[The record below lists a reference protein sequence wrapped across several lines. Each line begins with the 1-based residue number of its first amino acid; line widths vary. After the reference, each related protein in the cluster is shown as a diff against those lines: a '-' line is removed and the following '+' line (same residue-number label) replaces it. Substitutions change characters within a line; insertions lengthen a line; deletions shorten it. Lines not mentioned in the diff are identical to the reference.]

1 MKKISKYIV
10 VFIALI
16 FVSSC
21 EDYLDRPQQ
30 SALPVEDIFKDFVHA
45 QGFVEVM
52 YRYVVNQANSGNQN
66 DGSNFL
72 MAEEVISSNSGM
84 LPFRF
89 DMGNME
95 FAVSKQGS
103 LTINNDQGGIGYFDR
118 PDMVGANPAWSHDQ
132 PTQRAGVWDGWRAI
146 RIANI
151 VLENMHLMTGAT
163 ETEKNLI
170 KGQALFF
177 RAYFHCEIMKYWG
190 RIPYIDFVV
199 TGNDGDYKLPRPAT
213 YKECALRAD
222 ADFAAAAELLP
233 NNWDDL
239 KDNPNAKFFTFKP
252 ETFGNNHMRIN
263 KAIVYSFKGKNLL
276 FAASPLMKN
285 STSTT
290 PPDTY
295 DYDEELCEMAAA
307 DFARVIQMDRDNVNN
322 LGLATAANYHR
333 LFYTDASA
341 IGRIQWP
348 GTAANMGTGE
358 GEYIFSST
366 AAALNF
372 TKAPATA
379 YMPYTNKINPV
390 RPTHRFIHNTF
401 GTANGLAC
409 DEDPTHDSQNKE
421 FENRDP
427 RFYFNHI
434 IDGDTIIRNSAASSK
449 FKYAQLYTDG
459 VSRKVNDRLNFE
471 TGYFIKK
478 WADITYNNSTTSG
491 LPAAENADK
500 LTEFNSFRMN
510 MRLTDVYLMYAEAL
524 AATSKYGVAGA
535 PNFSYLAYAPSALEV
550 INMIRDR
557 FGIQSVEAAYGSI
570 GVNILG
576 DRKKFMDVLR
586 RERSIEL
593 AYEGHR
599 WTDIR
604 RWVLAHL
611 PDYKTKSAIDFER
624 NVVAETARGTFQN
637 LNFNERIIRV
647 RICEYPKHYWL
658 PFTTKQT
665 ELFEG
670 FSQNPGW

>member
-10 VFIALI
+10 ILSALI
-16 FVSSC
+16 FASSC
-21 EDYLDRPQQ
+21 EDYLDRPNQ
-30 SALPVEDIFKDFVHA
+30 SDLPVEDVFKDFVHA

-52 YRYVVNQANSGNQN
+52 YRYVNNQACSGNQN

-84 LPFRF
+84 LPYRF
-89 DMGNME
+89 DMGNQEM
-95 FAVSKQGS
+95 AVSTAGS
-103 LTINNDQGGIGYFDR
+103 LVNNPNLGGTGFFDR
-118 PDMVGANPAWSHDQ
+118 PDMDGTSWSQANATVRP
-132 PTQRAGVWDGWRAI
+132 GIWDGWQAI

-151 VLENMHLMTGAT
+151 VLANMDIMVGAT
-163 ETEKNLI
+163 QTEKNLI

-177 RAYFHCEIMKYWG
+177 RAYFHAEIMKYWG
-190 RIPYIDFVV
+190 RIPYFDFVI
-199 TGNDGDYKLPRPAT
+199 TGNDGDFKLPRPAT
-213 YKECALRAD
+213 YKECAMRAD

-233 NNWDDL
+233 YSWDDL
-239 KDNPNAKFFTFKP
+239 KNDPNAKMFTFKP
-252 ETFGNNHMRIN
+252 ETYGNNLMRIN

-276 FAASPLMKN
+276 MAASPLMKN
-285 STSTT
+285 STSMT

-295 DYDEELCEMAAA
+295 DYDQELCEMAAS

-322 LGLATAANYHR
+322 LGLANATNYNR
-333 LFYTDASA
+333 LFYTDVTA
-341 IGRIQWP
+341 IGRLQWP
-348 GTAANMGTGE
+348 GTALNMGNGE
-358 GEYIFSST
+358 GEYIFSSCT
-366 AAALNF
+366 AALNF
-372 TKAPATA
+372 TKAAPTA

-427 RFYFNHI
+427 RFYLNHI

-449 FKYAQLYTDG
+449 YKYAQLYTSG
-459 VSRKVNDRLNFE
+459 ESRKVNAVENFE

-478 WADITYNNSTTSG
+478 WADITYNNVTTSG
-491 LPAAENADK
+491 LPASENADK

-524 AATSKYGVAGA
+524 AATTKYGVSTA
-535 PNFSYLAYAPSALEV
+535 PNFSHLPGAPSSIEV
-550 INMIRDR
+550 INMIRAR
-557 FGIQSVEAAYGSI
+557 FGVPTVEAAYSSI

-576 DRKKFMDVLR
+576 NRTKYMDVVR

-593 AYEGHR
+593 AYEGQR
-599 WTDIR
+599 YEDIR

-611 PDYKTKSAIDFER
+611 TDYKTKSAVDFDR
-624 NVVAETARGTFQN
+624 NAYAETARGNFQN
-637 LNFNERIIRV
+637 QNFKERIIRTRV
-647 RICEYPKHYWL
+647 CDYPKHYWI
-658 PFTTKQT
+658 PFTTKHT
-665 ELFEG
+665 EMFVGFE
-670 FSQNPGW
+670 QNPGW